1 MVVAQ
6 PGDYIPGIDTTIK
19 VGKIRGVDSHGM
31 MCSEKELEISEEHDG
46 IIEVQNN
53 AEVGQSYIDLI
64 GMNDPINYFIG
75 NF

>member
-1 MVVAQ
+1 
-6 PGDYIPGIDTTIK
+6 
-19 VGKIRGVDSHGM
+19 M

-64 GMNDPINYFIG
+64 GMNDPVFHISITPNRPDALGVRVTERFASKRDWFA
-75 NF
+75 N